1 MCIYYRKVQRELR
14 QYERGE
20 AEEAERRQAGLAA
33 AYGPMEKEIYLRGV
47 TEQEVEQKTEEHVKV
62 EAESLP
68 RCGEEKRQNED
79 EMESPLSGVLPGWA
93 AQMAPEVPQVAVGEQ
108 TQIDGVIPLA
118 SGSVCS
124 LTVEN
129 LWLHDRGVLSQT
141 EVLRGYDWGDAAMGS
156 DGDGQGDPTEP
167 PSEVHESSSGPTL
180 KGAGIPAICGLR
192 VTNGNEANSVE

>member
-1 MCIYYRKVQRELR
+1 MCIYYRKVQRDLR
-14 QYERGE
+14 RYERGE
-20 AEEAERRQAGLAA
+20 AEEAERRQAELAA
-33 AYGPMEKEIYLRGV
+33 AYGPMEKEKYLRGA
-47 TEQEVEQKTEEHVKV
+47 TEQEIELETDEHVKV
-62 EAESLP
+62 EAESLA
-68 RCGEEKRQNED
+68 RCGEEKKQNEN

-108 TQIDGVIPLA
+108 TQSIPRA

-129 LWLHDRGVLSQT
+129 LWLHDRGVLLQT
-141 EVLRGYDWGDAAMGS
+141 EVLRGYGWGDAAMGS

-167 PSEVHESSSGPTL
+167 PSVLESSSGPTL
-180 KGAGIPAICGLR
+180 KDEGAGIPAICALR